1 MQALFLYNQKKALLF
16 MAGHGVELQRVIPN
30 VIQTTMYLH
39 PFKIPLTATDKGDQ
53 RIHCQIGLQ
62 RLFPYL

>member
-1 MQALFLYNQKKALLF
+1 MLGMEWK
-16 MAGHGVELQRVIPN
+16 LQRVIPN
-30 VIQTTMYLH
+30 VIQTTMYLY